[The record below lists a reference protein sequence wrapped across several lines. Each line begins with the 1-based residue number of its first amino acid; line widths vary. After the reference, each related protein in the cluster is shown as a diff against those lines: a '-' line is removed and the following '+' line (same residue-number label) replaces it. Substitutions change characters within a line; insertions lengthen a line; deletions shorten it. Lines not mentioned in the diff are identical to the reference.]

1 MCVPLQ
7 RATDRESGTCD
18 NIASPT
24 AAAEQEHNLSFTLI
38 ALTFKSSCS
47 QKCISMSS
55 YVSTLPT
62 DCVFNANLD
71 IKSTFTCF
79 KTPLKQTRLETL
91 SSGTV
96 GGRQGPQLCCHL
108 YKHSLI

>member
-38 ALTFKSSCS
+38 ALTFKSSCF

-55 YVSTLPT
+55 CESTLQT
-62 DCVFNANLD
+62 DCVFNGNLD
-71 IKSTFTCF
+71 IKSTFTC
-79 KTPLKQTRLETL
+79 
-91 SSGTV
+91 
-96 GGRQGPQLCCHL
+96 
-108 YKHSLI
+108 Y